1 MTTQNEPRQYTIR
14 ELFTD
19 RFHFS
24 IPLYQRAYAWG
35 PNEINTL
42 IDDIINADDHDHRI
56 DHYSLGSLVVHRMS
70 GSEST
75 EDYLE
80 VVDGQQRLTTLYLLI
95 CGLRRITGTAQR
107 EWSGM
112 RLSSRL
118 LSFSNRPSSNLA
130 LIRILDDA
138 RSVTENSASP
148 AATDLSIDDF
158 GNGSDTLFSGYVAIL
173 NHLTACDRDKANGLE
188 DFSQR
193 LLDHTQILLMPLPE
207 RTDLNHYFE
216 IMNTRGVQLEPH
228 EIAKARLMSRL
239 TGGDDSGARDRNVFS
254 RIWDACSNMSGYVQ
268 MGFNPTERT
277 ILFGDDWSHPTF
289 TDFNSLR
296 DALCPEN
303 VTSEQTSADTTLNEL
318 LGSTV
323 MIDNSKSTSSSDNGG
338 ASEDDE
344 SRFTSIL
351 DFPNFLVQSLKL
363 FLSANEDDEN
373 AFHEFITNHSVEIS
387 PAQTVRTADD
397 IVLNDANLLLY
408 FETQRWYFSSEEWIK
423 SFAVFLLNTR
433 FVFDA
438 FIIKSD
444 TENDKSSDHS
454 HWSLGRLHKISG
466 RNDAGDTIAI
476 TQTFS
481 NITTTDGDSNGDD
494 YNGDGDGETD
504 ITAVE
509 KSTYSFQND
518 ITMLESMN
526 QVTFTSM
533 TSKTFV
539 QDYLWSLYQINSDP
553 SELIE
558 KRYTIAKEFRTDLW
572 NLALDR
578 FRESARGWENDL
590 RQAYGSPCFGIFTFN
605 FIDYVLWRYREAPN
619 SSTDDLMHNG
629 ADPNSVP
636 LIAAVNQVWQQM
648 SSDAN
653 TDLSKFQSFTFR
665 YRNSVE
671 HLFPQDLVRRDTEGK
686 LEVDKEHLNRLGN
699 LCLLTRSENSKRSN
713 LNPTE
718 KVKLFNID
726 DQSLKFRIMAAI
738 TQGPGWD
745 NDAIS
750 THTENLGKVISALIK
765 EPQELY
771 AVTLGETLD

>member
-1 MTTQNEPRQYTIR
+1 
-14 ELFTD
+14 
-19 RFHFS
+19 
-24 IPLYQRAYAWG
+24 
-35 PNEINTL
+35 
-42 IDDIINADDHDHRI
+42 
-56 DHYSLGSLVVHRMS
+56 
-70 GSEST
+70 
-75 EDYLE
+75 
-80 VVDGQQRLTTLYLLI
+80 
-95 CGLRRITGTAQR
+95 
-107 EWSGM
+107 
-112 RLSSRL
+112 
-118 LSFSNRPSSNLA
+118 
-130 LIRILDDA
+130 
-138 RSVTENSASP
+138 
-148 AATDLSIDDF
+148 
-158 GNGSDTLFSGYVAIL
+158 
-173 NHLTACDRDKANGLE
+173 
-188 DFSQR
+188 
-193 LLDHTQILLMPLPE
+193 
-207 RTDLNHYFE
+207 
-216 IMNTRGVQLEPH
+216 
-228 EIAKARLMSRL
+228 
-239 TGGDDSGARDRNVFS
+239 
-254 RIWDACSNMSGYVQ
+254 
-268 MGFNPTERT
+268 
-277 ILFGDDWSHPTF
+277 
-289 TDFNSLR
+289 
-296 DALCPEN
+296 
-303 VTSEQTSADTTLNEL
+303 
-318 LGSTV
+318 

-344 SRFTSIL
+344 SRFTSVL

-363 FLSANEDDEN
+363 FLCANEDYEN
-373 AFHEFITNHSVEIS
+373 SFHEFITNHSVEIS

-397 IVLNDANLLLY
+397 IVLNDANLLRY

-454 HWSLGRLHKISG
+454 HWSLGRLYKISG

-476 TQTFS
+476 TRTFS

-494 YNGDGDGETD
+494 YNGDGDVGAD

-590 RQAYGSPCFGIFTFN
+590 KQAYGSPCFGIFTFN

-619 SSTDDLMHNG
+619 SSTDNSMRDG
-629 ADPNSVP
+629 PDPNSVP

-648 SSDAN
+648 GSDAN
-653 TDLSKFQSFTFR
+653 TDLSKFRSFTFR

-671 HLFPQDLVRRDTEGK
+671 HLFPQDLVRRDAEGK
-686 LEVDKEHLNRLGN
+686 LEVDKSHLNMLGN

-713 LNPTE
+713 LNPKD
-718 KVKLFNID
+718 KVGLFNID

-738 TQGPGWD
+738 TKGSGWD

-771 AVTLGETLD
+771 AVTLGEILD

>member
-1 MTTQNEPRQYTIR
+1 MSTQNEPRQYTIR
-14 ELFTD
+14 ELFTSK
-19 RFHFS
+19 FHFS

-42 IDDIINADDHDHRI
+42 IDDIINADDPGHRI
-56 DHYSLGSLVVHRMS
+56 DRYSLGSLVVHRMA

-118 LSFSNRPSSNLA
+118 LSFSNRPSSNHA
-130 LIRILDDA
+130 LGRILDDA
-138 RSVTENSASP
+138 RSVAENSASP

-158 GNGSDTLFSGYVAIL
+158 SNGSDTLFSGYVAIL
-173 NHLTACDRDKANGLE
+173 NHLTACDRDTANGLE
-188 DFSQR
+188 NFSQR

-228 EIAKARLMSRL
+228 EIAKARLMSGL

-289 TDFNSLR
+289 TDFDSSR

-303 VTSEQTSADTTLNEL
+303 VNPEQTSADTTLDEL
-318 LGSTV
+318 LGSTA
-323 MIDNSKSTSSSDNGG
+323 MIDDSKNTSSSDHGG
-338 ASEDDE
+338 ASEADG
-344 SRFTSIL
+344 SRFTSVL

-363 FLSANEDDEN
+363 FLSANEDDES
-373 AFHEFITNHSVEIS
+373 AFHEFITNHSVETS
-387 PAQTVRTADD
+387 SAQTVETAND
-397 IVLNDANLLLY
+397 IVLNDANLLRY
-408 FETQRWYFSSEEWIK
+408 FKTQQWYFSSEERIK

-454 HWSLGRLHKISG
+454 HWSLGRLHKASG

-476 TQTFS
+476 TRTFS
-481 NITTTDGDSNGDD
+481 NITTTDDDSNGDD
-494 YNGDGDGETD
+494 YNGDGDAETD
-504 ITAVE
+504 ISAVE

-526 QVTFTSM
+526 QVTFTGM

-539 QDYLWSLYQINSDP
+539 QDYLRSLYHINSDP

-558 KRYTIAKEFRTDLW
+558 KRHTIAKKFRADLW

-590 RQAYGSPCFGIFTFN
+590 KQAYGSPRFGIFTFN
-605 FIDYVLWRYREAPN
+605 FIDYVLWRYRETPN
-619 SSTDDLMHNG
+619 LGTGDLTILNG
-629 ADPNSVP
+629 SDPNSMT
-636 LIAAVNQVWQQM
+636 LIRAVDQVWQQM
-648 SSDAN
+648 GSDAY
-653 TDLSKFQSFTFR
+653 TDLSKFRSFTFR

-713 LNPTE
+713 INPTE

-726 DQSLKFRIMAAI
+726 DQSLKFRIMAEI
-738 TQGPGWD
+738 TKGPGWD
-745 NDAIS
+745 NKAID
-750 THTENLGKVISALIK
+750 THTENLHELISALINLR
-765 EPQELY
+765 P
-771 AVTLGETLD
+771 LDC

>member
-14 ELFTD
+14 ELFTSK
-19 RFHFS
+19 FHFS

-42 IDDIINADDHDHRI
+42 IDDIINADDHEI
-56 DHYSLGSLVVHRMS
+56 DRYSLGSLVVHRMTDS
-70 GSEST
+70 DSSE
-75 EDYLE
+75 DHLE

-95 CGLRRITGTAQR
+95 CGLRRITGTAR
-107 EWSGM
+107 RNESGE
-112 RLSSRL
+112 LLTSRS

-148 AATDLSIDDF
+148 AATDLSIEDF

-173 NHLTACDRDKANGLE
+173 NHLTACAEGAANNLE

-228 EIAKARLMSRL
+228 EIAKARLMSGL

-254 RIWDACSNMSGYVQ
+254 KIWDACSNMGGYVQ
-268 MGFNPTERT
+268 MGFNPAQRT

-323 MIDNSKSTSSSDNGG
+323 MIDNSKSTSSSNNGG

-363 FLSANEDDEN
+363 FLSANEDDES
-373 AFHEFITNHSVEIS
+373 ASRGYITNHSVEIS

-397 IVLNDANLLLY
+397 IVLNDANLLRY
-408 FETQRWYFSSEEWIK
+408 FETQWRFFSSEKWIK

-444 TENDKSSDHS
+444 IENDRSSDHS
-454 HWSLGRLHKISG
+454 HWSLRRLRKTGG
-466 RNDAGDTIAI
+466 RNDAGDTIDI

-481 NITTTDGDSNGDD
+481 NITTTDGVSNGDD
-494 YNGDGDGETD
+494 YNGDGNVGAD

-509 KSTYSFQND
+509 KSTHSFQNN

-590 RQAYGSPCFGIFTFN
+590 KQAYGSPCFGIFTFN

-619 SSTDDLMHNG
+619 SSTDDSMRDG
-629 ADPNSVP
+629 PDPNSVP

-648 SSDAN
+648 GSDAN
-653 TDLSKFQSFTFR
+653 ADLSKFRSFTFR

-671 HLFPQDLVRRDTEGK
+671 HLFPQDLVRRDAEGK
-686 LEVDKEHLNRLGN
+686 LEVDKSHLNMLGN

-713 LNPTE
+713 LNPKD
-718 KVKLFNID
+718 KVGLFNID

-738 TQGPGWD
+738 TKGSGWD

-750 THTENLGKVISALIK
+750 THTENLSKVISALIK